1 VFQVELDGESQ
12 RVDSFSAVDNTCKV
26 GYKKENL
33 LDKQHDMVVT
43 TLGPSPQAPRADSG
57 GTVNIE
63 NIMYV
68 FCLLCVGLRFEF
80 VCFAESQRKTC
91 SLYFLWPCLSSS
103 IGIISLSCLRGWF
116 GL

>member
-1 VFQVELDGESQ
+1 VFQVDLDGESQ
-12 RVDSFSAVDNTCKV
+12 QVDSFSAVDNTCKV

-33 LDKQHDMVVT
+33 VDKQHDMVIT
-43 TLGPSPQAPRADSG
+43 TLGPSPQAPQAASD

-68 FCLLCVGLRFEF
+68 FCLLYVWPRLRAEP

-91 SLYFLWPCLSSS
+91 NLYLWPSLSFS
-103 IGIISLSCLRGWF
+103 IGTV
-116 GL
+116 